1 MKLIVQTIF
10 LALMLAGCSVK
21 YLPVVSHDTVHVFN
35 EVVRDSIVTLPP
47 DSSVIEA
54 WFECDSLN
62 HVIMTELEA
71 RAGNKLKPYT
81 TFNKGQFTATTK
93 VDSQAVYLSWKEQH
107 DLTTITET
115 KIKEVEVPKVV
126 YKKPRWLKIMAWLG
140 AGSIILLIFSFINKF
155 KKL

>member
-1 MKLIVQTIF
+1 MKRIAQIIF
-10 LALMLAGCSVK
+10 LALTLAGCSVK

-35 EVVRDSIVTLPP
+35 EVVRDSIVILPP

-62 HVIMTELEA
+62 HVIMIELETH
-71 RAGNKLKPYT
+71 AGEKVKPYT
-81 TFNKGQFTATTK
+81 KFNKGQFTVAAK
-93 VDSQAVYLSWKEQH
+93 IDSQSVYLSWKERH
-107 DLTTITET
+107 DSTTITET

-126 YKKPRWLKIMAWLG
+126 YKKPRWLKIMAGLG

-155 KKL
+155 KIK